1 METGTELR
9 SKVRW
14 FIGLRLLLA
23 VIFLVTTVL
32 LHLRQLPPFPV
43 VPLYILIGSTF
54 AWSVISAILL
64 RSLRNLRRFIHLQL
78 ATDLLFAS
86 ALLHYTGGVES
97 AFSFIYLFIVFAA
110 GTLLSRRGSL
120 LFASLTGILYGG
132 LMNLEFYHLLPA
144 AGSTAFAVSRSA
156 GDVLFQLSVHLAAF
170 FLMALFSS
178 SLTERLREAGRQLE
192 EQGLDLRNLQTL
204 HRDIIANIPSGVMTV
219 DLQGRIASFNKAA
232 EQITGFLFADLRDR
246 VWEAT
251 PFAPFP
257 GFGTFFA
264 APTPSFFFSGEMAFR
279 RKQGQ
284 TILVGLSL
292 SPFRDAEGKVL
303 GLVAIFQDL
312 TEKRRM
318 EERLRQADR
327 LAAVGQLATGI
338 AHEIRNPLAA
348 ISGAI
353 QLLREEGDALS
364 RNRPLLDL
372 VLREAERLKL
382 ITGQFLDFARPPAA
396 PLRTCDLHQVL
407 EETLTLLEKSSDRHP
422 DTKILYPTPNPQPPT
437 PNPLKVRADPD
448 QLKQVFWNICL
459 NALQAMPTGGTLMI
473 TTRVRGERLEV
484 RSEDNDTSSHFSP
497 LASHLVEV
505 SFSDTGGGV
514 PPEVFARIFDPFYTT
529 KVQGT
534 GLGLSIARKLVEGLG
549 GTMEVEN
556 RVGEGM
562 VFRILLQRA

>member
-1 METGTELR
+1 METGVELR
-9 SKVRW
+9 AKVGW
-14 FIGLRLLLA
+14 LIGLRLLLA
-23 VIFLVTTVL
+23 IILLVTTIL

-43 VPLYILIGSTF
+43 VPLYILLGSTF
-54 AWSVISAILL
+54 ALSFIYAILL
-64 RSLRNLRRFIHLQL
+64 KSLRNLHRLIHLQL
-78 ATDLLFAS
+78 ATDLLLAS
-86 ALLHYTGGVES
+86 AFLHYTGGVES
-97 AFSFIYLFIVFAA
+97 AFSFLYLFIVFAA

-120 LFASLTGILYGG
+120 LFASLTSILYGG

-144 AGSTAFAVSRSA
+144 AGSPEVAVGRSA
-156 GDVLFQLSVHLAAF
+156 GYVLFQLAVNIAAF
-170 FLMALFSS
+170 FLIALLSS

-204 HRDIIANIPSGVMTV
+204 HRDIIANIPSGIMTL

-232 EQITGFLFADLRDR
+232 EQITGFLFEELRDR
-246 VWEAT
+246 VWDST

-257 GFGTFFA
+257 GFGNFFA
-264 APTPSFFFSGEMAFR
+264 APTPSFFFSGEMEFR
-279 RKQGQ
+279 RKHGQ
-284 TILVGLSL
+284 TILIGLSL
-292 SPFRDAEGKVL
+292 SPFRDSEGKVL

-312 TEKRRM
+312 TERRKV

-353 QLLREEGDALS
+353 QLLKEEGGPLR
-364 RNRPLLDL
+364 RNQPLLDL

-382 ITGQFLDFARPPAA
+382 ITGQFLDFARPNAA

-422 DTKILYPTPNPQPPT
+422 DTKILYQGSGLRPPASG
-437 PNPLKVRADPD
+437 LKVLADPD
-448 QLKQVFWNICL
+448 QLKQVFWNLGL
-459 NALQAMPTGGTLMI
+459 NALQAMPHGGTL
-473 TTRVRGERLEV
+473 TVRVQREA
-484 RSEDNDTSSHFSP
+484 DF
-497 LASHLVEV
+497 VEV
-505 SFSDTGGGV
+505 SFQDTGGGV
-514 PPEVFARIFDPFYTT
+514 PPEVLARIFDPFYTT

-549 GTMEVEN
+549 GTLEVEN

-562 VFRILLQRA
+562 VFRILLRQA